1 MLLHHTELGS
11 GPPLVVLHG
20 LLGSHQNLLPA
31 CRPLATRFRV
41 FAVDLRNHGRSPH
54 RERMSYAAMAGDVDQ
69 FMQIHGIEAA
79 HVVGH
84 SMGGKTAMQLAL
96 HHPRRVDRLVVADM
110 SPRATGPRFAKLLQ
124 TLRALPVAEF
134 RSRSAADAAL
144 APAVPDEAVRRFLL
158 KNLVPD
164 ERGGYRWRAHLEGIA
179 ASYDRLRE
187 AVDSAI
193 PFTGPA
199 LFVRGARSDYIG
211 QDDLPEIHRLFPSA
225 EMVTLAD
232 AGHWV
237 HVDAPRA
244 FAAAVLEFLIR

>member
-1 MLLHHTELGS
+1 MLLHHTELGA

-20 LLGSHQNLLPA
+20 LLGSHQNLLPV
-31 CRPLATRFRV
+31 CRPLAAQFRV

-54 RERMSYAAMAGDVDQ
+54 RDVMDYAAMAEDVDRFLQ
-69 FMQIHGIEAA
+69 THDLAAA
-79 HVVGH
+79 HVLGH

-96 HHPRRVDRLVVADM
+96 HHPQRVDRLIVADM
-110 SPRATGPRFAKLLQ
+110 SPRAAGPRFAKLLQ

-134 RSRSAADAAL
+134 RSRHAADAAL
-144 APAVPDEAVRRFLL
+144 APAVPDEAVRQFLL

-164 ERGGYRWRAHLEGIA
+164 GRGGHRWRAHLEGIA
-179 ASYDRLRE
+179 ANYDRLRE

-199 LFVRGARSDYIG
+199 LFIRGGRSDYIG
-211 QDDLPEIHRLFPSA
+211 AEDELEIHRLFPAA
-225 EMVTLAD
+225 EIRTLPD

-237 HVDAPRA
+237 HVDAPAA
-244 FAAAVLEFLIR
+244 FAAAVREFLTR